1 MGEPRG
7 VPVLA
12 DFDLCRD
19 LQAAAPPVGVMQTT
33 RVGMG
38 TELYMSPE
46 VKAGARPTAS
56 ADIYAFGATVLFLFT
71 PDLKPEVQIGG
82 SRQPVIRVPSVCA
95 DDSALSN
102 LLKISLT
109 ECASKRVTA
118 TQLLGDDFFKPEAL
132 LRVRHEREMQQ
143 AEKRALQ
150 KERERLCVICY
161 DTEDVGGGVECGGS
175 EPHFMCS
182 ACLDGTMVAATGDDN
197 ARVFAERKGLIPCPS
212 PECDSA
218 AFDNLTL
225 ARRASADSFRAY
237 ERARQRLHESNVNR
251 ELEATFE
258 TRVEAEVQRKA
269 ALSDA
274 ERQARE
280 VRNHIVNDILTL
292 ACPRCKQA
300 FVDFDGCFALKCSRA
315 GCSCGFCAV
324 RLFLSPPLDARV
336 I

>member
-38 TELYMSPE
+38 TELYTSPA

-132 LRVRHEREMQQ
+132 LRVRH
-143 AEKRALQ
+143 
-150 KERERLCVICY
+150 
-161 DTEDVGGGVECGGS
+161 
-175 EPHFMCS
+175 
-182 ACLDGTMVAATGDDN
+182 
-197 ARVFAERKGLIPCPS
+197 
-212 PECDSA
+212 
-218 AFDNLTL
+218 
-225 ARRASADSFRAY
+225 
-237 ERARQRLHESNVNR
+237 
-251 ELEATFE
+251 
-258 TRVEAEVQRKA
+258 
-269 ALSDA
+269 
-274 ERQARE
+274 
-280 VRNHIVNDILTL
+280 
-292 ACPRCKQA
+292 
-300 FVDFDGCFALKCSRA
+300 
-315 GCSCGFCAV
+315 
-324 RLFLSPPLDARV
+324 
-336 I
+336 